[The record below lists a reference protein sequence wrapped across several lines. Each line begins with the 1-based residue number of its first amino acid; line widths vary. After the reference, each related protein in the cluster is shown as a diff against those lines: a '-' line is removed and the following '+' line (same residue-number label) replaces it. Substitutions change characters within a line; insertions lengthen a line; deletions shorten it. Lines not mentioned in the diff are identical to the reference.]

1 MGLQRRFRLLL
12 AAVFAAVCL
21 LGLAAPASAADA
33 VTQPVRLAAFK
44 PEVHA
49 WARVESAAP
58 LVLRMPLAARI
69 QRLLVSPGQA
79 VGAGAPLVLLG
90 GPRLDGQLAVAK
102 AEVAAARR
110 LSAAAERSAAS
121 ARRSFPSF
129 INRRQLDAA
138 QAGLDAARGR
148 LARARAELRAL
159 SKQTTIASP
168 VAATVSAIHAAT
180 GADLPAGAPL
190 LDLVARSGLLLRAEV
205 FGRAPPVGSRGR
217 FVPDDGGDAV
227 PVRLAAWLPER
238 AADGARVADFS
249 ATGSGTDWQEGEAG
263 EVVMS
268 GPAQTAVAVPVAAL
282 ILDAGRWLVL
292 TDRGGR
298 LAPVRVE
305 PGPTRGGEALLLR
318 GPAPGT
324 PVVVRQAYLLFHRD
338 LAAHYAPPD

>member
-1 MGLQRRFRLLL
+1 MFRLLL
-12 AAVFAAVCL
+12 AAVWFFL
-21 LGLAAPASAADA
+21 LTGPASATDA
-33 VTQPVRLAAFK
+33 VTQPAREAVFT

-49 WARVESAAP
+49 WARVHSAAP
-58 LVLRMPLAARI
+58 LALRMPLAARV
-69 QRLLVSPGQA
+69 RRVLVSPGQA
-79 VGAGAPLVLLG
+79 VAAGAPLLLLG
-90 GPRLDGQLAVAK
+90 GPRLDGQLAVAQ
-102 AEVAAARR
+102 AELEAARAQC
-110 LSAAAERSAAS
+110 AAAERTAAS

-129 INRRQLDAA
+129 INRRQLEAA
-138 QAGLDAARGR
+138 QAGLGAARGR

-159 SKQTTIASP
+159 TAQARIASP

-238 AADGARVADFS
+238 AADGARVADFA